1 MQGCACAAA
10 LSRVRRRGGVKFCC
24 GLAVMHLYPRAG
36 APDFGEAGV
45 RVRAGVRV
53 GRRTLAN
60 AAAGGVQFCSGLSVM
75 HLHLRAGAPG
85 LSAGGWGRGRAAVG
99 RGGVGAPGLTLQ
111 GWARSGCEKHSFIG
125 GFLKDVAKDAVNLP
139 KDVGQ
144 TLERRCIL
152 WERRWSIS
160 QELKILNSL

>member
-75 HLHLRAGAPG
+75 HLYLRAGAPG

-99 RGGVGAPGLTLQ
+99 RGGVGPPALTLP
-111 GWARSGCEKHSFIG
+111 GWARSSCEK
-125 GFLKDVAKDAVNLP
+125 NP
-139 KDVGQ
+139 
-144 TLERRCIL
+144 IL
-152 WERRWSIS
+152 
-160 QELKILNSL
+160 LGVL